1 MFALSSWVFPLKW
14 FVLYTMYPTRAGYI
28 AKTFFCTEFPVQR
41 WSGLTCGLGLT
52 NYPPDAVIWQWR
64 YRGSGNC
71 VSLPKFLETFNTEFP
86 VQRSYGL
93 GLIINPPLLTLS
105 PDADR
110 TNDGQL
116 LVSGSTQY
124 LSEEMFQSE
133 NSPWTCVPPLPQ
145 TCGHQGCGNLCS
157 CEQNWPLVTSRD
169 PHSPTLTIHTC
180 LSLCHSG
187 F

>member
-124 LSEEMFQSE
+124 VSKWEF
-133 NSPWTCVPPLPQ
+133 PL
-145 TCGHQGCGNLCS
+145 NLCTS
-157 CEQNWPLVTSRD
+157 TAPDMWAPGVWESLQLWAELTIIVTSRD